1 MTARILEVVVQ
12 SMVGSRFL
20 SLDQHLVDVEYDK
33 LPFHW
38 MPGLA
43 GITSPEFKSVTLMNA
58 GGLRER
64 PYTL

>member
-12 SMVGSRFL
+12 SMVGSRNL
-20 SLDQHLVDVEYDK
+20 CLDQHLVSFEYDR
-33 LPFHW
+33 LPFRW

-43 GITSPEFKSVTLMNA
+43 PELKFVTLMNA